1 MPETGYLPKSTDI
14 VERRLSLSVPRIA
27 HQMRNQVVHRRA
39 AAKEQSAWVSF
50 ASQKHIRDLAVDLV
64 RRHIWIA
71 TWGGVLCWS
80 PETAMCVRYTS
91 EHGLLGN
98 ATRCVAVDEQGFVW
112 AGGQDGGLCV
122 LQPEAGTAWRA
133 HPGMRSWIVR
143 SMISK
148 PEGGLYLGIQRN
160 DMRQFAVGRLE
171 APPDDRLR
179 LIVQEGLASREV
191 EALVVD
197 GNKDLWLGNAWGLYL
212 VRRDTTPEE
221 FYINGAQACALA
233 RGGEG
238 LWIGTSRGVYRFH
251 IESRLFNQEPDWPQE
266 RVVKMAEDPVT
277 GALWVITTRE
287 VGRIINNTWQPVRQS
302 PLDRLNVV
310 VAATI
315 ATQVDDSDDP
325 VVRGARVWVGGA
337 GGLYDVELDEYKL
350 DLPPDPEDALSNY
363 VQCLCLDNSTVWLGT
378 ARGLYKFDGQFWHDT
393 CGVKGLRDV
402 RSLLVNTA
410 VKRVLIGTW
419 QQGLRCLEPE
429 TCLDK
434 TLLTLPVVSL
444 AASPDG
450 KLWAATLDA
459 ICYSDEDQEKWFP
472 LSDPVA
478 PHIGQAMIQVIH
490 HQQAILDDNQTIP
503 ILWVGTSR
511 GLFRYRPNAAL
522 WDWTAG
528 ALEYSDIKCLAVNP
542 ITNRL
547 WVGTDSGLF
556 VELGWQLCR
565 KGEVRALAFGPEG
578 DLWLGTATG
587 LECWRAPVNEQTFLA
602 EPAMN
607 LTILNSGLAANLVTA
622 LDVRV
627 IGDMQEV
634 WVGSPAG
641 VSYYRFQ
648 G

>member
-1 MPETGYLPKSTDI
+1 MPEANDLPKSTDI
-14 VERRLSLSVPRIA
+14 VPRRLSLSVPRLTR
-27 HQMRNQVVHRRA
+27 QMRKQVVHRRA
-39 AAKEQSAWVSF
+39 TVKEQSAWVSF
-50 ASQKHIRDLAVDLV
+50 ASQKHIRDLAVDPV

-80 PETAMCVRYTS
+80 PETASCVRYTS

-133 HPGMRSWIVR
+133 HPEMHSWIVR
-143 SMISK
+143 SMVSK
-148 PEGGLYLGIQRN
+148 PEGGVYLGIQSS
-160 DMRQFAVGRLE
+160 DKKQFAVGRLK
-171 APPDDRLR
+171 APLDDRLR

-212 VRRDTTPEE
+212 VRRGTTPEA
-221 FYINGAQACALA
+221 FDINGAQACALA
-233 RGGEG
+233 RGGEE
-238 LWIGTSRGVYRFH
+238 LWIGTSRGIYRFH
-251 IESRLFNQEPDWPQE
+251 IESRSFSQEPDWPQE
-266 RVVKMAEDPVT
+266 RVVKIAEDPVT

-287 VGRIINNTWQPVRQS
+287 VGRIINNTWQPVLQS
-302 PLDRLNVV
+302 PQDRLNIVIT
-310 VAATI
+310 ATLT
-315 ATQVDDSDDP
+315 AQDDDSDHS
-325 VVRGARVWVGGA
+325 VGREARVWIGGA

-350 DLPPDPEDALSNY
+350 DLPHDSEDALSNS

-378 ARGLYKFDGQFWHDT
+378 ARGLYRFDGQFWDDSS
-393 CGVKGLRDV
+393 GVNGLRDV
-402 RSLLVNTA
+402 RSLSVNKD
-410 VKRVLIGTW
+410 VKRVLVGTW
-419 QQGLRCLEPE
+419 QQGLHCMELE

-450 KLWAATLDA
+450 KLWTATLDA
-459 ICYSDEDQEKWFP
+459 ICYSDEDQEKWLP

-478 PHIGQAMIQVIH
+478 PHIGQATIQVIC
-490 HQQAILDDNQTIP
+490 HQQAVLDNNQTIP
-503 ILWVGTSR
+503 ILWVGTSK
-511 GLFRYRPNAAL
+511 GLFRYRSDAAL
-522 WDWTAG
+522 WDWAAG

-542 ITNRL
+542 ITNCL

-556 VELGWQLCR
+556 TEPSWQICR
-565 KGEVRALAFGPEG
+565 KGEVRALAFGHEG
-578 DLWLGTATG
+578 DLWVGTATG
-587 LECWRAPVNEQTFLA
+587 LEHWRSPVNEQTFRG
-602 EPAMN
+602 EPARN
-607 LTILNSGLAANLVTA
+607 LTTLNSGLAANLVTA
-622 LDVRV
+622 LDVRA
-627 IGDMQEV
+627 ISDMQEV